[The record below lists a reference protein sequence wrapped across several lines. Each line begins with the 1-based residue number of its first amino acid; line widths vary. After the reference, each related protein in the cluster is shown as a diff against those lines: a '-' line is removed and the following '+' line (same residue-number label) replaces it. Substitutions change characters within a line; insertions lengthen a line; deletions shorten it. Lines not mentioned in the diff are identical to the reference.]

1 MKPRKLIRSA
11 VRWATT
17 ACLATMACAAS
28 AQSATVSSATSA
40 VASTAAQPWRSLVEP
55 LADHPEVLTKDWASI
70 RTVLPAGCFRDA
82 NNGSVACPPTDGVV
96 RMSVVPGPL
105 GLIHIVLQTPATCD
119 AVYEVLSQ
127 RFGKG
132 ELENG
137 DKCYAEW
144 KLGKRVKR
152 GSVNLSPGRKNPAEL
167 HLQFGIEQGP

>member
-1 MKPRKLIRSA
+1 MTIPKLRCV
-11 VRWATT
+11 VRF
-17 ACLATMACAAS
+17 
-28 AQSATVSSATSA
+28 SATVLG
-40 VASTAAQPWRSLVEP
+40 VASVAFTCSAQGAATDDAGATAATASKHVWRPLVES
-55 LADHPEVLTKDWASI
+55 LTDNPEVLTKDWASI
-70 RTVLPAGCFRDA
+70 RTVLPAGCLRDA
-82 NNGSVACPPTDGVV
+82 NNGSVSCPPTDGVI

-119 AVYEVLSQ
+119 ALYEVLSQ

-137 DKCYAEW
+137 DKCYARW

-152 GSVNLSPGRKNPAEL
+152 GNVNLSPGRKNPGEL

>member
-1 MKPRKLIRSA
+1 MILTKFRCVVRFLAAVLGVATVAFTCSA
-11 VRWATT
+11 QGVATNDT
-17 ACLATMACAAS
+17 GAPAAAAS
-28 AQSATVSSATSA
+28 KRD
-40 VASTAAQPWRSLVEP
+40 WRLLVES

-70 RTVLPAGCFRDA
+70 RTVLPTGCFRDA
-82 NNGSVACPPTDGVV
+82 NNGSVACPPTDGVI

-119 AVYEVLSQ
+119 ALYEVLSQ

-137 DKCYAEW
+137 DKCYARW